1 MLRMPRRLFIFDA
14 PDRFVPGTVGEI
26 GARAFFLQA
35 REGQAVVS
43 LALEKAQVAALAA
56 RMSDLLDA
64 LEPDV
69 VVTGDVLDRR
79 ETPSQIGLDE
89 PLVELFRVGA
99 MALSWDSA
107 AERVVVEAQPLSED
121 RDYLEVPDEAQEGPD
136 LVRVRMRPE
145 QARAFVKQAA
155 ALVAAGRPACP
166 FCGQP
171 LEPTGHFCPQASLN

>member
-1 MLRMPRRLFIFDA
+1 MPRRLFIFDP

-26 GARAFFLQA
+26 GARTFYLQV
-35 REGQAVVS
+35 REGRAVVS
-43 LALEKAQVAALAA
+43 VALEKAQVAILAA
-56 RMSDLLDA
+56 RISDLLDA
-64 LEPDV
+64 LEPDLIASSEEV
-69 VVTGDVLDRR
+69 DRR
-79 ETPSQIGLDE
+79 QRARVTGLDE

-99 MALSWDSA
+99 MALSWDSDA
-107 AERVVVEAQPLSED
+107 QRVVVEAQPLSED
-121 RDYLEVPDEAQEGPD
+121 GDYLDVPDEAQEGPD

-145 QARAFVKQAA
+145 QARTFVKEAA